1 MLYVDYAAPVDA
13 IRAKAEAIVKASA
26 KWDGRVFNLAVTDLT
41 HDSMQLRILA
51 SAADSGKA
59 FDLRCE
65 IREKLIDWLRREHPG
80 SLPRGR
86 AQPAEEDQPKAPPAV
101 PSTPS
106 D

>member
-1 MLYVDYAAPVDA
+1 VDYAAPVNG
-13 IRAKAEAIVKASA
+13 IRAKVEEMVKASP

-51 SAADSGKA
+51 SAADSGKV
-59 FDLRCE
+59 FELRCE

-80 SLPRGR
+80 SLPRAR
-86 AQPAEEDQPKAPPAV
+86 AQPADQDPHRRGRRPDRRA
-101 PSTPS
+101 S